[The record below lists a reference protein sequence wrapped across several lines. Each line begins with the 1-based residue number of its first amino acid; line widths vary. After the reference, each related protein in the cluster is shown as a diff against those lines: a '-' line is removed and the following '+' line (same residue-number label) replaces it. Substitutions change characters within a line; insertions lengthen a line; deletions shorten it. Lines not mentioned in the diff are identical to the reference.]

1 MDMMFN
7 WFIRFSNLIGASVCH
22 QLAERSFRAGE
33 LKVPVCARCEGIYIG
48 FFICAIFLFF
58 LFKKKE
64 ADLPPL
70 YILIILSLFILSTIL
85 EWGFSFFSVMDST
98 NVSRFITGFLAG
110 SGSMAII
117 YPVFNY
123 QYYSAAISERIF
135 SRFWQFAIFIA
146 FNAAFIGAGLADL
159 TFLNWA
165 YFYTSII
172 SVLFTFYFINLV
184 VVLLVPFFAR
194 KARRFFSRQL
204 IVPSLIALVLC
215 AIEFYVSYLVH
226 QYVALVRF

>member
-1 MDMMFN
+1 MDIIYN
-7 WFIRFSNLIGASVCH
+7 WFIRFSNLVGASVCH

-48 FFICAIFLFF
+48 FFLCAVFLFF

-64 ADLPPL
+64 GDLPPL

-85 EWGFSFFSVMDST
+85 EWGFSFFSIMDST

-123 QYYSAAISERIF
+123 QYYSAAISGRIF
-135 SRFWQFAIFIA
+135 SRFWQFAVFIA
-146 FNAAFIGAGLADL
+146 FNAVFIAAGLAGI
-159 TFLNWA
+159 TFLDWA
-165 YFYTSII
+165 YFYISII
-172 SVLFTFYFINLV
+172 SILFTFYFINLV

-215 AIEFYVSYLVH
+215 AIEFYLSYLVH
-226 QYVALVRF
+226 QYAAGMRF